1 MPVEIINLPT
11 AQRTGST
18 TATSNGAHEGAA
30 AGRAQSSNHQQSN
43 QAENGTEK
51 AAYTDTVTF
60 TETATQ
66 LQAIENEIA
75 DIPVVNMARVEA
87 VQSRLENDT
96 FEIDTDK
103 LANNILRFE
112 TQL

>member
-1 MPVEIINLPT
+1 MAIEIINLPS
-11 AQRTGST
+11 AQRSSST
-18 TATSNGAHEGAA
+18 TATNSSTQEGSAT
-30 AGRAQSSNHQQSN
+30 GSAQSSNHQSN
-43 QAENGTEK
+43 RAENETEK
-51 AAYTDTVTF
+51 ATHSDTVTL

-66 LQAIENEIA
+66 LQAIANEIA

-87 VQSRLENDT
+87 IQYRLENDE